1 MTQAKTTKL
10 QLVVDV
16 VVKHDCHEGKRLAA
30 AQLRKD
36 LASLSVNVIATVGNK
51 VVFADAKVGAMR
63 WKK

>member
-16 VVKHDCHEGKRLAA
+16 VVKHDCHEGRT
-30 AQLRKD
+30 
-36 LASLSVNVIATVGNK
+36 TVGNK
-51 VVFADAKVGAMR
+51 AIFADAKVGAMR